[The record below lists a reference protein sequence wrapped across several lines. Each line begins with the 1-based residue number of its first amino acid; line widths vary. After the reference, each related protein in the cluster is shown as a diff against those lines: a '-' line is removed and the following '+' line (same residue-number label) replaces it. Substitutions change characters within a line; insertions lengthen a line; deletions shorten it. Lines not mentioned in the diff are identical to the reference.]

1 MGEPFSATN
10 MRRAIANRNN
20 ALRGF
25 IPPEALDRM
34 DDIEDILAMNENK
47 VKEPIT
53 LENLFNMVEE
63 VMEED
68 EDNIEETSSM
78 GGGSV
83 AGGGNGLDPAKRD
96 PWKSGKKKRRK
107 GRRIYI
113 PD

>member
-1 MGEPFSATN
+1 LPGE
-10 MRRAIANRNN
+10 
-20 ALRGF
+20 L
-25 IPPEALDRM
+25 EK
-34 DDIEDILAMNENK
+34 DDIARLIAGMKEVENDEMTK
-47 VKEPIT
+47 PKEPIT

-63 VMEED
+63 VIDEE
-68 EDNIEETSSM
+68 ENIEEISAM
-78 GGGSV
+78 GVGAV

>member
-1 MGEPFSATN
+1 
-10 MRRAIANRNN
+10 
-20 ALRGF
+20 
-25 IPPEALDRM
+25 M
-34 DDIEDILAMNENK
+34 DDIEDILAM
-47 VKEPIT
+47 KEDKKPIT

-68 EDNIEETSSM
+68 EENIEETSTM
-78 GGGSV
+78 AGGSIHTGV
-83 AGGGNGLDPAKRD
+83 GTGARRGPLKGASGLDPAKRD